1 MKKEPDYIEI
11 EWRIR
16 CDGWWRKA
24 VIGAVLFIICYGAIF
39 RVADLI
45 RSWR

>member
-1 MKKEPDYIEI
+1 MKTEKPDYIEI

-24 VIGAVLFIICYGAIF
+24 LICVALVVIACGGITNLVKIF
-39 RVADLI
+39 TQ
-45 RSWR
+45 